1 MPRGSINSITQARR
15 YWNCLAKQ
23 LVLLKQIVSMLSR
36 WPKRFPTSSERPKIE
51 SPNSSLRSA
60 CIGKDPN
67 AQSSGYT
74 QFTLRLRTVFSA
86 KMIKMMVSAEYL
98 NAQTGVAA
106 FRVER
111 AMI

>member
-1 MPRGSINSITQARR
+1 MPMGSINSIMQARR

-36 WPKRFPTSSERPKIE
+36 WPRGFPTSSERPKIE
-51 SPNSSLRSA
+51 SPNLRLMSA

-86 KMIKMMVSAEYL
+86 KMMLPAEYL
-98 NAQTGVAA
+98 NANRVSA